1 MIGGPSLR
9 PPSSEPILGKAFGRH
24 GQTQF
29 SRGAGALG
37 ARLPF
42 GLNEPRQGD
51 GYQAN
56 TSLTFEEILQ
66 VCSFHFPSCFNPLNK
81 LAQLLSHF

>member
-9 PPSSEPILGKAFGRH
+9 PPSSEPILGTAFGRH
-24 GQTQF
+24 GQIQF

-37 ARLPF
+37 VRPPF

-51 GYQAN
+51 GYQVN
-56 TSLTFEEILQ
+56 TSLIFEEIPQ
-66 VCSFHFPSCFNPLNK
+66 ACSFNFPSSFNPLNK
-81 LAQLLSHF
+81 LAQLLSRF